1 MRARST
7 TSCTSTRRR
16 CLSCQSPNSTN
27 CAIADELQFQIVHQV
42 EELWMKLI
50 AYTLL
55 DIDDYLQQENTN
67 RVLTLFRRVHT
78 AQRLMIQQIALL
90 EIMSPKEY
98 QDIRK
103 RLGNG
108 SGQESPGFRVLL
120 KMYQP
125 IWNSFKEHYLDK
137 HGLTLEKIYDSEYS
151 HGDAYVVAEALA
163 EFDELFQKFR
173 YEHMQLIHRTIGFG
187 SKSLKGRPVEILEEG
202 MRHKFFPGAVGDSR
216 RDDGP
221 VGRGVR
227 RKARSAGRASLSPAT
242 RQSGREF
249 GGSRR
254 GNRGAARRRRFPTLS
269 TSPMKDGVIAGD
281 VGSNHVARQVDQRV
295 FQQRNAGFASSG
307 SGCPVGLRLRA
318 SLPPAR
324 NIARWVADLP

>member
-1 MRARST
+1 MWAIRSRRGPREIRSARKFPHQKFPPSPDSLHLRYPRKDTFSTKRARIGRRVVVNREQFYAIMGGDG
-7 TSCTSTRRR
+7 TRDYELYLNTKTL
-16 CLSCQSPNSTN
+16 LSCQTKFEELCN
-27 CAIADELQFQIVHQV
+27 ADELQFQVVHQV

-78 AQRLMIQQIALL
+78 LQRLMIQQIALL

-98 QDIRK
+98 QQIRL

-125 IWNSFKEHYLDK
+125 LWNSFKEHYLDK
-137 HGLTLEKIYDSEYS
+137 HGLTLEKIYDTEYA

-202 MRHKFFPGAVGDSR
+202 MRHKFFPEVWEVRSHMTDKWGAEYGVK
-216 RDDGP
+216 RDP
-221 VGRGVR
+221 
-227 RKARSAGRASLSPAT
+227 L
-242 RQSGREF
+242 
-249 GGSRR
+249 GG
-254 GNRGAARRRRFPTLS
+254 
-269 TSPMKDGVIAGD
+269 
-281 VGSNHVARQVDQRV
+281 HH
-295 FQQRNAGFASSG
+295 
-307 SGCPVGLRLRA
+307 
-318 SLPPAR
+318 
-324 NIARWVADLP
+324 